1 MPSLTLKD
9 IPKRLHQQL
18 RERAERNRRS
28 LSQEA
33 IACLEQ
39 IIAIKPVDPDALLAK
54 IRALRAGIEPVPHHE
69 IDAWINRGRP

>member
-9 IPKRLHQQL
+9 IPKRLHQRL

-33 IACLEQ
+33 IACLER
-39 IIAIKPVDPDALLAK
+39 AVAAEPVEVDVLLARA
-54 IRALRAGIEPVPHHE
+54 RALRAGIKPVPHDE
-69 IDAWINRGRP
+69 IDAWINRGRS

>member
-1 MPSLTLKD
+1 MASLTLKD

-39 IIAIKPVDPDALLAK
+39 AVAAKPADPDALLAK
-54 IRALRAGIEPVPHHE
+54 ARSLRAGVKPVSVAE
-69 IDAWINRGRP
+69 IDEWINRGRS